1 VVLSPGRPARCGPFW
16 SAKSHENETGPAA
29 GDGVAAP
36 SVILSE
42 AKDLIAIAIAT
53 AVLVRFS

>member
-1 VVLSPGRPARCGPFW
+1 MALSTGRPARYGPFW
-16 SAKSHENETGPAA
+16 SAKSRENETGPAA
-29 GDGVAAP
+29 GDGVAAS

-42 AKDLIAIAIAT
+42 AKDLIAIAT